1 MVTIK
6 KRVKRRLPLVFIFLF
21 LLVGIAIFM
30 YPKVSNWLSVYTSRV
45 EIGSYNNAVKEMD
58 NSQIEALEKK
68 ANDYNEAL
76 AKKDTQALSVI
87 NYEALLTVTDAIGY
101 VDIPKINIYLPI
113 FHDMSDEVLQ
123 KGVGHMEGTS
133 LPVGGKSTHAVLP
146 AHTGLPSAELFT
158 DLDKMELGDVFYI
171 HVLGKVLAYKVDQI
185 KVVLPEDDSDIQ
197 IVEGEDY
204 VTLLTCTPYGIN
216 DHRLLVR
223 GTRIPYEEEAKEIAT
238 TPPTQDDG
246 EEQLPV
252 EVIVTIA
259 VIVLAIIIIAIIL
272 LILFLPVGKERKNKK
287 RASKEKQKS

>member
-1 MVTIK
+1 MTIK

-21 LLVGIAIFM
+21 LLVGVAIFM
-30 YPKVSNWLSVYTSRV
+30 YPVISNWISVYTSRV
-45 EIGSYNNAVKEMD
+45 EIGSYNSAVKEMD
-58 NSQIEALEKK
+58 TSQIEALEKD

-76 AKKDTQALSVI
+76 AKKDTKALSVI
-87 NYEALLTVTDAIGY
+87 NYQSLLTVTDAIGY
-101 VDIPKINIYLPI
+101 VDIPKINVYLPI

-123 KGVGHMEGTS
+123 KGVGHMSGTS

-158 DLDKMELGDVFYI
+158 DIDQLKLGDVFYI

-204 VTLLTCTPYGIN
+204 ITLLTCTPYGIN

-223 GTRIPYEEEAKEIAT
+223 GTRIPYEEKSEEIIA
-238 TPPTQDDG
+238 TPPTIDDTD
-246 EEQLPV
+246 EAIPI
-252 EVIVTIA
+252 EVIISFGIA
-259 VIVLAIIIIAIIL
+259 SCAIVIIVIIL
-272 LILFLPVGKERKNKK
+272 LILFLPVGKKRKNKAK
-287 RASKEKQKS
+287 SKS

>member
-1 MVTIK
+1 MGTIK

-76 AKKDTQALSVI
+76 AKKDTQTLSVI

-133 LPVGGKSTHAVLP
+133 LPVGGK
-146 AHTGLPSAELFT
+146 AHMQFCRHTQACHLRSFSQTLI
-158 DLDKMELGDVFYI
+158 KWN
-171 HVLGKVLAYKVDQI
+171 LAMYFIFMFLERFLHIRLTRLRWFCPKT
-185 KVVLPEDDSDIQ
+185 
-197 IVEGEDY
+197 IVIY
-204 VTLLTCTPYGIN
+204 
-216 DHRLLVR
+216 RLSK
-223 GTRIPYEEEAKEIAT
+223 AKT
-238 TPPTQDDG
+238 MSR
-246 EEQLPV
+246 
-252 EVIVTIA
+252 
-259 VIVLAIIIIAIIL
+259 
-272 LILFLPVGKERKNKK
+272 F
-287 RASKEKQKS
+287 

>member
-1 MVTIK
+1 MGTIK

-30 YPKVSNWLSVYTSRV
+30 YPKVSNWISVYTSRV

-58 NSQIEALEKK
+58 TSQLEALEKD

-87 NYEALLTVTDAIGY
+87 NYQALLTVTDAIGY
-101 VDIPKINIYLPI
+101 IDIPKIKVYLPI

-123 KGVGHMEGTS
+123 KGVGHMLGTS
-133 LPVGGKSTHAVLP
+133 LPVGGKSTHSVLP
-146 AHTGLPSAELFT
+146 AHTGLPSAEFFT
-158 DLDKMELGDVFYI
+158 ELDRMELGDVFYI
-171 HVLGKVLAYKVDQI
+171 HILGKILAYKVDQI

-223 GTRIPYEEEAKEIAT
+223 GTRIPYEEKSEDTKA
-238 TPPTQDDG
+238 TPPTQDDE
-246 EEQLPV
+246 EEQIPI
-252 EVIVTIA
+252 EVIVTVAA
-259 VIVLAIIIIAIIL
+259 VILALVVVGIIL
-272 LILFLPVGKERKNKK
+272 LILFLPIGRKRKNKEK
-287 RASKEKQKS
+287 SKS

>member
-1 MVTIK
+1 MGTIK

-21 LLVGIAIFM
+21 LLVGVAIFM
-30 YPKVSNWLSVYTSRV
+30 YPKISNWLSVYTSRV

-58 NSQIEALEKK
+58 NSQLEALEKN

-76 AKKDTQALSVI
+76 ANNDTQALSVI
-87 NYEALLTVTDAIGY
+87 NYQALLTVTDAIGY

-113 FHDMSDEVLQ
+113 FHDMSTEVLE
-123 KGVGHMEGTS
+123 KGVGHMTGTS
-133 LPVGGKSTHAVLP
+133 LPVGGESTHAVLP

-158 DLDKMELGDVFYI
+158 DLDKMELGDIFYI

-197 IVEGEDY
+197 IVKGEDY
-204 VTLLTCTPYGIN
+204 VTLLTCTPYGVN

-223 GTRIPYEEEAKEIAT
+223 GTRIPYEEKSEEIAA
-238 TPPTQDDG
+238 TPPVQDDE

-252 EVIVTIA
+252 EVIISIYATIFAA
-259 VIVLAIIIIAIIL
+259 VVIIIIL
-272 LILFLPVGKERKNKK
+272 LILFLPVGKKRKNKEK
-287 RASKEKQKS
+287 VSKEKPKS

>member
-1 MVTIK
+1 MSTIK

-21 LLVGIAIFM
+21 LLVGVAIFM
-30 YPKVSNWLSVYTSRV
+30 YPKVSNWLSLYTSRV

-58 NSQIEALEKK
+58 TSQLEALEKD
-68 ANDYNEAL
+68 ANNYNEAL

-87 NYEALLTVTDAIGY
+87 NYQALLTVTDAIGY

-123 KGVGHMEGTS
+123 KGVGHMSGTS

-158 DLDKMELGDVFYI
+158 DLDQMELGDVFYI
-171 HVLGKVLAYKVDQI
+171 HVLGKVLAYKIDQI

-223 GTRIPYEEEAKEIAT
+223 GTRIPYEESSKEIAK
-238 TPPTQDDG
+238 TPPTQDDA

-252 EVIVTIA
+252 EVIVTFA
-259 VIVLAIIIIAIIL
+259 VLILAVVVIAIVL
-272 LILFLPVGKERKNKK
+272 LILFLPVGKKRKNK
-287 RASKEKQKS
+287 EKKKS

>member
-1 MVTIK
+1 MGTIK

-21 LLVGIAIFM
+21 LLVGVAIFM

-45 EIGSYNNAVKEMD
+45 EIDSYNSAVKEMD
-58 NSQIEALEKK
+58 NSQLEALEKN
-68 ANDYNEAL
+68 AQDYNEAL

-185 KVVLPEDDSDIQ
+185 KIVLPEDDSDIQ

-223 GTRIPYEEEAKEIAT
+223 GTRIPYEEKAEEIVT
-238 TPPTQDDG
+238 TPPTQNDE

-252 EVIVTIA
+252 EVIVTTAIIVLSVV
-259 VIVLAIIIIAIIL
+259 VIVIIL
-272 LILFLPVGKERKNKK
+272 LILFLPVGRKRKNKEK
-287 RASKEKQKS
+287 ASKENSKT

>member
-1 MVTIK
+1 MGTIK
-6 KRVKRRLPLVFIFLF
+6 KRVKRRLPIVFIFLF

-76 AKKDTQALSVI
+76 ARKDTQTLSVI

-146 AHTGLPSAELFT
+146 AAHSCLYLWHAHYSAFLTMLQCRLSESASSSVLFR
-158 DLDKMELGDVFYI
+158 I
-171 HVLGKVLAYKVDQI
+171 
-185 KVVLPEDDSDIQ
+185 S
-197 IVEGEDY
+197 
-204 VTLLTCTPYGIN
+204 
-216 DHRLLVR
+216 RLK
-223 GTRIPYEEEAKEIAT
+223 A
-238 TPPTQDDG
+238 
-246 EEQLPV
+246 
-252 EVIVTIA
+252 
-259 VIVLAIIIIAIIL
+259 
-272 LILFLPVGKERKNKK
+272 
-287 RASKEKQKS
+287 